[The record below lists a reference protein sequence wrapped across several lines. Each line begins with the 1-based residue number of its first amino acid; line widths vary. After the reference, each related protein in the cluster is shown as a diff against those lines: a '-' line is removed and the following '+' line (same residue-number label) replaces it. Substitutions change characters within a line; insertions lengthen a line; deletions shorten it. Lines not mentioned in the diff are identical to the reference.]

1 MRSFCFPKKYI
12 SKNQIKALV
21 TGLLCASLVFDGT
34 GAMAA
39 PAAGPSKTA
48 SAQTVWSV
56 NRVASLS
63 VGSYCTIA
71 QKFDNNSVLTLAR
84 NVKGEYSLAVDF
96 SSPMLKDGT
105 SQTLKLQAGT
115 AKAESFHIT
124 PKSQQIAVLPL
135 GKNNQFIKNLQNS
148 SSLKISVADH
158 AVGYQLK
165 KFKEGHDNLLNCV
178 TALGDVTKPLENKGN
193 QSVVGSS
200 TKPDSKAEQAAVDP
214 VKDDTKSLDKIAA
227 QGVSV
232 EGLLAAKPTPA
243 AQSLALA
250 SAPDFDKEKLANIEP
265 AAQESMPTQSAKKAE
280 ILSSSTMGAP
290 ASPNLSSEQI
300 KRLDRENED
309 LRSKLS
315 ELQATQA
322 KAQDQLAQAV
332 SDAHQGKYKTQIRD
346 LTAQIERLQSEK
358 KELKDGFEK
367 LQKDNEAKQL
377 KQVGGNWDLEQ
388 ATKRYQESQREIRR
402 LGARIEEEQLKCEA
416 EKKQVESMLFDPEI
430 TQTSQISKLN
440 SLKDQLQEK
449 ETKISELQKQIAQFD
464 QNNAQAKSA
473 IQESDLMR
481 TKLAA
486 TEKRLNEAVTAREDA
501 EKDLLSLKQGQE
513 KAGSDSVQKIS
524 ELQKNLESS
533 TARIEKLEADI
544 ASAQDVNHKNEV
556 EQKNQLAK
564 IATLEQELAKKNG
577 DLAQINEKLGKS
589 DVQQNQ
595 LIAAQTGIA
604 KAELEKKE
612 HLEKIAQLEQDL
624 AKKNGDLAQAT
635 QKLKENEE
643 VQVKL
648 AAAQAVISKN
658 DAQDS
663 AKLSQI
669 SSLEAVVAKKNEE
682 IVQLQDRLA
691 MVEKNANLS
700 MESQRQAAADAKNA
714 QSEQDRLLSSLK
726 DDLAARSAELREAE
740 SRLYEANTKNA
751 DQQKNI
757 ASLTNQVAQAQK
769 LANDY
774 AAKAASVQPSYG
786 TEAAPAQA
794 AANQPIIKQPL
805 TNQVVAAAP
814 MPVPATPAP
823 TSSPQYPSADDYARL
838 MGEAGIQLVNGV
850 QDNSGASA
858 ASGRSA
864 HQYNWKTQQLDGKL
878 ISYQVSNRSEF
889 DREVRAYLDQSKKSC
904 SGDFAAAP
912 SDAQV
917 SGVETAQAYEIACV
931 QNNDTRSAALLFTY
945 QNGIYS
951 LISYEGKAEFM
962 SLAMDARDK
971 MTKLIR

>member
-1 MRSFCFPKKYI
+1 
-12 SKNQIKALV
+12 
-21 TGLLCASLVFDGT
+21 
-34 GAMAA
+34 MAA
-39 PAAGPSKTA
+39 PAAGPTKTA

-115 AKAESFHIT
+115 AKAESFQIT

-135 GKNNQFIKNLQNS
+135 GKDSQFIKNLQNS

-165 KFKEGHDNLLNCV
+165 KFKEGHDNLVNCV
-178 TALGDVTKPLENKGN
+178 TALGDIAKPPENKGN
-193 QSVVGSS
+193 QSVIGSA
-200 TKPDSKAEQAAVDP
+200 KPDSKAEQAAIDP
-214 VKDDTKSLDKIAA
+214 VKNDAKSPDRIAA
-227 QGVSV
+227 QEVSV
-232 EGLLAAKPTPA
+232 EGLLAAKPTPSE
-243 AQSLALA
+243 QSLRSSQSEQSQALA
-250 SAPDFDKEKLANIEP
+250 SASKVTKEKLAAIEP
-265 AAQESMPTQSAKKAE
+265 AAHESMPAQSAKKAE
-280 ILSSSTMGAP
+280 ILSSSTTGAP
-290 ASPNLSSEQI
+290 TSSGLSSEKI
-300 KRLDRENED
+300 KSLESQNED

-315 ELQATQA
+315 ELQATQV
-322 KAQDQLAQAV
+322 KMQDA
-332 SDAHQGKYKTQIRD
+332 DQGKYKGQIRD

-358 KELKDGFEK
+358 KDLQAGFEK

-501 EKDLLSLKQGQE
+501 EKNLLSLKQGQE

-669 SSLEAVVAKKNEE
+669 SSLEAVVTKKNEE

-805 TNQVVAAAP
+805 TNQVDAAAP
-814 MPVPATPAP
+814 MPVPAIPAP

>member
-464 QNNAQAKSA
+464 QNGSQAKSA

-481 TKLAA
+481 TKLAE
-486 TEKRLNEAVTAREDA
+486 TEKRLNEAVSAREDA
-501 EKDLLSLKQGQE
+501 EKNLLSLKQGQE

-524 ELQKNLESS
+524 ELQKNLETSA
-533 TARIEKLEADI
+533 ARIEKLEADVS
-544 ASAQDVNHKNEV
+544 AAQDVNNKNEIA
-556 EQKNQLAK
+556 QKNQLAK
-564 IATLEQELAKKNG
+564 ISSLEQELAKKNG
-577 DLAQINEKLGKS
+577 DLAQA
-589 DVQQNQ
+589 D
-595 LIAAQTGIA
+595 
-604 KAELEKKE
+604 
-612 HLEKIAQLEQDL
+612 
-624 AKKNGDLAQAT
+624 
-635 QKLKENEE
+635 QKLRENEDA
-643 VQVKL
+643 QVKL
-648 AAAQAVISKN
+648 AAAQAIISKN

-700 MESQRQAAADAKNA
+700 MESQRQAAADAKNV
-714 QSEQDRLLSSLK
+714 QSEQDRLMSSLK
-726 DDLAARSAELREAE
+726 EDLAARSAELREAE
-740 SRLYEANTKNA
+740 ARLYDANIKNA
-751 DQQKNI
+751 EQQKNI

-774 AAKAASVQPSYG
+774 AARAASVQPSYG

-794 AANQPIIKQPL
+794 AANQPL
-805 TNQVVAAAP
+805 ANQVVSAVPA
-814 MPVPATPAP
+814 PVPATPAP
-823 TSSPQYPSADDYARL
+823 TFSPQYPSADDYARL
-838 MGEAGIQLVNGV
+838 MGEAGIQLVSGV
-850 QDNSGASA
+850 QDNSEASA
-858 ASGRSA
+858 ANGRSA

-889 DREVRAYLDQSKKSC
+889 DQEVRAYLDQSKKSC

-917 SGVETAQAYEIACV
+917 SGVESAQAYEIACV
-931 QNNDTRSAALLFTY
+931 QNNGTRSAALLFTY